1 MDLNVLRNFIS
12 VVAAGNITTASEV
25 IHVAQ
30 PTLSKQLRHLETYYG
45 AKLILT
51 ERGSRRIVLTEA
63 GRLLYEKAKYICSLN
78 DSTMED
84 IRRYKRG
91 AKGTLHLSVASSR
104 CRPLV
109 ERMLREF
116 VKVYPDISFALHES
130 SSVEQGKQLLNG
142 IGEIG
147 LLSTPPDR
155 NSDFEELFRTN
166 EYFAA
171 VFNRQSKWLKEHRK
185 KSICLNQLK
194 DIPLSVSAGYYEKF
208 KQCCDK
214 AGFVPSVKCVS
225 TTRNTALF
233 WAVADT
239 AVTIIPISKDE
250 KLEENL
256 VVKKITDAEAAIY
269 KSVVKVKGRPLS
281 LLAFKFVEFYSRYGY
296 GKQLCNLDDLYKESS
311 KDDLLPLIRSLP
323 DSGSST

>member
-1 MDLNVLRNFIS
+1 MDLDVLRNFIS

-45 AKLILT
+45 SKLILT

-78 DSTMED
+78 DSAMED
-84 IRRYKRG
+84 IYRYKRG

-109 ERMLREF
+109 ERMLKEF

-171 VFNRQSKWLKEHRK
+171 VFNKQSKWLTDPRR
-185 KSICLNQLK
+185 KSIRLNQLK
-194 DIPLSVSAGYYEKF
+194 DMPISVSAGYYENF
-208 KQCCDK
+208 KKCCDK
-214 AGFVPSVKCVS
+214 AGFIPSIKCVN
-225 TTRNTALF
+225 TTRSTALF

-239 AVTIIPISKDE
+239 AVTIIPISKNE

-256 VVKKITDAEAAIY
+256 VVKRITDAEAVIY

-281 LLAFKFVEFYSRYGY
+281 PLALNFLEFYSEYGY
-296 GKQLCNLDDLYKESS
+296 GKQLCNLDDLYKEAS
-311 KDDLLPLIRSLP
+311 KDDLLPPIQSPRIP
-323 DSGSST
+323 AV

>member
-109 ERMLREF
+109 ERML
-116 VKVYPDISFALHES
+116 
-130 SSVEQGKQLLNG
+130 
-142 IGEIG
+142 
-147 LLSTPPDR
+147 
-155 NSDFEELFRTN
+155 
-166 EYFAA
+166 
-171 VFNRQSKWLKEHRK
+171 
-185 KSICLNQLK
+185 
-194 DIPLSVSAGYYEKF
+194 
-208 KQCCDK
+208 
-214 AGFVPSVKCVS
+214 
-225 TTRNTALF
+225 
-233 WAVADT
+233 
-239 AVTIIPISKDE
+239 
-250 KLEENL
+250 
-256 VVKKITDAEAAIY
+256 
-269 KSVVKVKGRPLS
+269 
-281 LLAFKFVEFYSRYGY
+281 
-296 GKQLCNLDDLYKESS
+296 
-311 KDDLLPLIRSLP
+311 
-323 DSGSST
+323 

>member
-12 VVAAGNITTASEV
+12 VVAAGNITTASDV

-30 PTLSKQLRHLETYYG
+30 PTLSKQLRHLEAYYG
-45 AKLILT
+45 SKLILT

-78 DSTMED
+78 DSAMED
-84 IRRYKRG
+84 IYRYKLG

-109 ERMLREF
+109 ERMLKEF
-116 VKVYPDISFALHES
+116 IKVYPDISFALHES

-155 NSDFEELFRTN
+155 SSDFEELFRTN

-171 VFNRQSKWLKEHRK
+171 VFNRRSKWLKEPRR
-185 KSICLNQLK
+185 KSICLHQLK
-194 DIPLSVSAGYYEKF
+194 DVPISVSAGYYDNF

-214 AGFVPSVKCVS
+214 ARFTPSIKCVS
-225 TTRNTALF
+225 TTRSTALF

-256 VVKKITDAEAAIY
+256 VVKRITDAKAMIY

-281 LLAFKFVEFYSRYGY
+281 LLALNFLEFYSKHGF

-311 KDDLLPLIRSLP
+311 NVI
-323 DSGSST
+323 